1 MVQWV
6 RYQRLQQSARI
17 GILRGTE
24 IFDGATLYAR
34 FRDATGLTVAGAD
47 AAFAAGA
54 LGALLRCDAR
64 APFFHW
70 LGDPEAWAMLPAL
83 TQDVVQL
90 VAPLDDP
97 GRFIGVGLNY
107 HAHARE
113 MGQTPPTFPPLFAKW
128 AQCIIGPQAPIMRP
142 YGCTALDY
150 EAELGIV
157 IGRPIRRATHE
168 AALDAVFGYTIVNDV
183 SARDWQFRT
192 SQWLAGKVSDG
203 FAPLGPVIVERDDI
217 GDPQDLRIRTWVN
230 GEARQD
236 GHTGDMIFGVAALIS
251 ALSTLFTLEPG
262 DIIASGTPSGVGMS
276 TTPPRYLAP
285 GDQVRMTISGIG
297 TIENTVI
304 DESPGVSPLR

>member
-1 MVQWV
+1 MQWV
-6 RYQRLQQSARI
+6 RYKRGQQSARI
-17 GILRGTE
+17 GLVCGTE
-24 IFDGATLYAR
+24 MFDGAAVYAH
-34 FRDATGLTVAGAD
+34 FRHATGLTVVGAD

-54 LGALLRCDAR
+54 LGALLRCSAR

-70 LGDPEAWAMLPAL
+70 LGNPKAWAELPTL
-83 TQDVVQL
+83 TQDAVQL

-107 HAHARE
+107 HTHARE
-113 MGQTPPTFPPLFAKW
+113 MGQSPPIFPPLFAKW
-128 AQCIIGPQAPIMRP
+128 ANCIIGPHAPIMRP

-157 IGRPIRRATHE
+157 IGHPIRHATHE

-217 GDPQDLRIRTWVN
+217 DDPQDLRIRTWVN

-262 DIIASGTPSGVGMS
+262 DIIASGTPGGVGMS

-285 GDQVRMTISGIG
+285 GDHVRMTISGIG

-304 DESPGVSPLR
+304 DEPTGVSPSR